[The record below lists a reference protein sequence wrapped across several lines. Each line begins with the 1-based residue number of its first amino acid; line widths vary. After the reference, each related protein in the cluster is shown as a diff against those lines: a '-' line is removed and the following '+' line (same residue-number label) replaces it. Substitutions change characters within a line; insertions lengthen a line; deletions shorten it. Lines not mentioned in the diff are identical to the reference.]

1 MYADENAD
9 SCLGQAQNL
18 TGLNRL
24 IGSQPLLI
32 IYKGKL
38 LIKDT
43 FTGSLQCPLFTC
55 LTVSIIYLH
64 VLTVSIIYLHVLTV
78 SIIYLHVLTVS
89 IIYLHV

>member
-1 MYADENAD
+1 MHADGDAG

-18 TGLNRL
+18 TGLERL

-32 IYKGKL
+32 IYKGQM

-43 FTGSLQCPLFTC
+43 FVGPLQCPLFTC

-64 VLTVSIIYLHVLTV
+64 V
-78 SIIYLHVLTVS
+78 
-89 IIYLHV
+89 